1 MASSSSTVFSP
12 LNWECPK
19 CNKSY
24 SSLNNIT
31 FIRGTCLHDICSNC
45 ITTLVNEFKLTK
57 RKTTRKVAA
66 YASLIDIPCPLVGC
80 SRGRFLVTKG
90 SSGVNV
96 KSEKN
101 ANQEIIDVDL
111 LSSDDEVEDKK
122 PSSIKDIKQVVPIK
136 KEVKKE
142 EHTTSPSKRAASIKK
157 EETPTPKQRQPEVS
171 VKKEKS
177 PSGASSNTKIVTPSP
192 VKKKSQLKPRFDVG
206 DEVYAEFLP
215 NSWYPGKVKSYKEV
229 ESDSKYGPI
238 RFYDI
243 IFDDGDE
250 KAKVEDYKVMA
261 KRDYELTSRRKHNE
275 YMGVK
280 ICTDGKSIDRWARDV
295 GWYEV
300 NIDGTTQLYSFLS
313 DAMKVHDA
321 YVVRTKGNQ
330 VEKSELN
337 IPQDYSWLFENEKKP
352 YIKPEVKGEDTDDDS
367 RFSGGED
374 ESVVKPPQNKRMR
387 LASSDVDTDSD
398 CQLVSAAQFTKEAF
412 MGKPLF
418 HLNPFTI
425 MNSTS
430 LKRENKGFGL
440 FIKEGVATPGYEAV
454 PRVVSQQ
461 LGVLTQ
467 SELRKAI
474 IENDCWLTWEDQDEK
489 DKCRPRMNRGKTC
502 KLVSQP
508 QNYLSVCQVSS
519 STFILPTSYPVLV
532 TQIYK

>member
-66 YASLIDIPCPLVGC
+66 NASLIDIPCPLVGC

-157 EETPTPKQRQPEVS
+157 EETPKPKQRQPEVS

-192 VKKKSQLKPRFDVG
+192 AKKKSQLKP
-206 DEVYAEFLP
+206 
-215 NSWYPGKVKSYKEV
+215 
-229 ESDSKYGPI
+229 
-238 RFYDI
+238 
-243 IFDDGDE
+243 
-250 KAKVEDYKVMA
+250 
-261 KRDYELTSRRKHNE
+261 
-275 YMGVK
+275 
-280 ICTDGKSIDRWARDV
+280 
-295 GWYEV
+295 
-300 NIDGTTQLYSFLS
+300 
-313 DAMKVHDA
+313 
-321 YVVRTKGNQ
+321 
-330 VEKSELN
+330 
-337 IPQDYSWLFENEKKP
+337 
-352 YIKPEVKGEDTDDDS
+352 
-367 RFSGGED
+367 
-374 ESVVKPPQNKRMR
+374 
-387 LASSDVDTDSD
+387 
-398 CQLVSAAQFTKEAF
+398 
-412 MGKPLF
+412 
-418 HLNPFTI
+418 
-425 MNSTS
+425 
-430 LKRENKGFGL
+430 
-440 FIKEGVATPGYEAV
+440 
-454 PRVVSQQ
+454 
-461 LGVLTQ
+461 
-467 SELRKAI
+467 
-474 IENDCWLTWEDQDEK
+474 
-489 DKCRPRMNRGKTC
+489 
-502 KLVSQP
+502 
-508 QNYLSVCQVSS
+508 
-519 STFILPTSYPVLV
+519 
-532 TQIYK
+532 